1 MTNINYNDLQKQLE
15 SALKEINVLKA
26 RLDDLN
32 WKQQERLKELWCH
45 KEMNRILDHPHFSPD
60 EVYQNL
66 ISLLPAAFQYPE
78 KATAMLSINEKIY
91 ASENH
96 VDSENALLTDVCLED
111 GHTGILK
118 VCYRVEKPQE
128 NLFLNEEVDLLEVVA
143 KRIADYTEKTL
154 KQRKIEAEE
163 KKYQT
168 LISAINE
175 AVIDVD
181 ENGHILYAS
190 PLITR
195 VLGNDPLEITG
206 ISFWELLAETDNAR
220 VRGIRNSLWQGKA
233 LREEIRFKSALQ
245 SEKWILLSANP
256 RMNNQAFGGF
266 SALLTDIDEIK
277 KTNEALQ
284 KTELLYQS
292 VIEASPD
299 VITITDLEGN
309 IKYVSPKV
317 REMFGVAD
325 QQAFENQNI
334 LSFIH
339 PDQHELAKKGIASMF
354 RNENLGATEYLAYRA
369 DGSPFYIETNGEILR
384 DVLGEPSQML
394 FITRD
399 VTARKS
405 LETRLAETEMKFSN
419 MYETMAQ
426 GVIYQDANGYIT
438 SANPAAVELI
448 GLSEEQM
455 KGLTSTDND
464 VWQAL
469 HPDHTPFKPED
480 HPGIVALRTGK
491 TVKNIEMG
499 IYNPIKQ
506 KHVWLLVNS
515 EPQFREGDSRPFQA
529 FTTFTDISSQ
539 KTTEAALRESS
550 MKLSIIADNTFH
562 WEFWVGIDGKA
573 LYHSPSCE
581 KITGKPVDYFH
592 NNPDWASVL
601 IHPDDREAY
610 SKHHFEAFNEPCPRH
625 HEFRLLSSD
634 GSVRFIEHVCQPVF
648 NEKNVLIGIRG
659 TNVDVTDRKQTE
671 IRLLERE
678 QELQNLLS
686 TQTNYVLRTDLEGR
700 HTYWNK
706 KFEEEFSWVYPN
718 NGLYL
723 SNSID
728 SICSHHHQR
737 TRETVEACF
746 ASPGKVVKVELDK
759 PAKDG
764 SIRTTLWEFVAL
776 VDTNGIPTGIQCMG
790 LDITERRQ
798 AELALLESEKKYR
811 LIAENTSD
819 GILVLDANST
829 VTYASPGYRRQM
841 GYAPDDTVKLDY
853 DKILALVHPDD
864 ADELFSYIMN
874 GIEKKVSGLTYHYRA
889 KHQAGHY
896 IWLEDSAH
904 FTYDDN
910 GSLLFTSVISRDI
923 TERKKTEAAIRQSEE
938 KYRSLI
944 DSSDSAIM
952 MVDNNG
958 YYTFLNAIAA
968 MPFGKKPEEL
978 VGKHVRD
985 LNPEWQ
991 VEEIMTNIQHV
1002 IETNEGIVLEPKT
1015 EIMGKTMWFRTS
1027 VQPVRDELGKPYA
1040 VLMYA
1045 TNITELKEAGEKTRN
1060 SERKLK
1066 LFVTH
1071 APAAIAM
1078 FDTEMN
1084 YIAASQRYIND
1095 FRLNE
1100 TNLTGKSHYEVFPE
1114 LGEERIAIHRRCLK
1128 GAMEK
1133 SEEDMLVRM
1142 DGSVD
1147 WVRWELLPWYDE
1159 NDHIGGLMFFSEVIT
1174 ARKTAE
1180 DNIRKLSRAVEQSPV
1195 SIVITNLEGNI
1206 EYANAMACK
1215 ITGYTLEELLGQN
1228 PRLLKSGHTSEAE
1241 YTEMWKTISEGN
1253 DWRGVL
1259 KNKRKNGDL
1268 YWESATISPI
1278 TDNKGNISHY
1288 IAIKEDITERRHI
1301 EEELKKFRVI
1311 SDQANY
1317 GTAIAGLDGTITY
1330 VNKAFAEM
1338 HGWEIHE
1345 LIGRPIAVFHSEKQL
1360 PRMHELLELIR
1371 VNGGFVAEEV
1381 GRVRK
1386 DGTEFPSLMNV
1397 KTIFDEN
1404 NLPMFMAA
1412 SALDISEL
1420 KASEEALRISE
1431 ENLNHAQEIAK
1442 MGSWVYNL
1450 KESRASWSN
1459 NYYRLIGHDP
1469 KLPPLSLEEIKLK
1482 VHPDDRH
1489 LFEQKAAQMQNN
1501 QQVDSIYFRLLMPDE
1516 KYKWIQSN
1524 MIPLFENDALVSI
1537 QGVSIDI
1544 TDKKEAEIRIKE
1556 QNDRLN
1562 AMLRAM
1568 PDLIFVADNEGT
1580 FHEYYISDAKKAV
1593 LPLSEIIGTNISS
1606 LFPKKEAE
1614 RQKSKINECL
1624 EKNTL
1629 VSYEYFVPI
1638 DGQHLFFEARLVPME
1653 GNKVLSFVR
1662 DITERKQS
1670 ESEIKKLNL
1679 AIEQSPVSIVITSL
1693 NAIIQ
1698 YASPAFYQITG
1709 YSPAEVI
1716 GKNTNILKS
1725 GLTPDE
1731 VYINMWKT
1739 IEAGKTWQGE
1749 WINKKKSGEH
1759 YWESIAITPINDE
1772 TGRTSSYLAVKQDI
1786 TERKNAEREIL
1797 ELNTSLERKVEERT
1811 KDLEQSNIDLRKARI
1826 EADLANQSKSE
1837 FLSRMSHEL
1846 RTPMNSILGF
1856 AQLLEMGQ
1864 LNDSQRK
1871 GVNHIIRS
1879 GRHLLGLI
1887 NEVLDI
1893 SRIESGHISMSL
1905 EPIHLTN
1912 TITEVIDSV
1921 NPYAYSRNISIELI
1935 QNNSWNVYVKSDHQ
1949 RLKQILI
1956 NLINNAI
1963 KYNKE
1968 GGNVWIKVS
1977 EAKPGKST
1985 QPFIRVSVIDNGFG
1999 IAEENISKLF
2009 RPFERI
2015 GAQNTEIEGSGLG
2028 LSVVKKL
2035 IEVMGGRIG
2044 VESKPE
2050 EGSTFWFELPL
2061 SKSELER
2068 VENTGE
2074 LAEAQNGRKKMLGT
2088 ILYIED
2094 NVSNI
2099 ELVEQILETSRPG
2112 INLIT
2117 NMYGT
2122 QAVELAKQHKPTLI
2136 LLDLNLPDTHGSEV
2150 LKMLHYET
2158 ETKHIPIIVIS
2169 ADAMPKQL
2177 DNLLRAG
2184 AKHYLTKP
2192 IEVTN
2197 FLKVI
2202 DEFIH

>member
-1 MTNINYNDLQKQLE
+1 MASINNDELQKQFELALQE
-15 SALKEINVLKA
+15 INALKA
-26 RLDDLN
+26 QLDNSKLLLR
-32 WKQQERLKELWCH
+32 EREKELWCH
-45 KEMNRILDHPHFSPD
+45 NEINRLFDNPKTNPD
-60 EVYQNL
+60 EVFEKL
-66 ISLLPAAFQYPE
+66 INIIPKAFQYPE
-78 KATAMLSINEKIY
+78 KATAFLSIHGKAY
-91 ASENH
+91 QSENFS
-96 VDSENALLTDVCLED
+96 DSKNALYTDVCLED
-111 GHTGILK
+111 GYTGALK
-118 VCYRVEKPQE
+118 VCYQMEETRD
-128 NLFLNEEVDLLEVVA
+128 NLFLSEEVDLLEVVA
-143 KRIADYTEKTL
+143 KRIADFVEKTL
-154 KQRKIEAEE
+154 KQSKIEADE
-163 KKYQT
+163 KKYQS
-168 LISAINE
+168 LINSINE
-175 AVIDVD
+175 ALIDVD
-181 ENGHILYAS
+181 ALGIIQFAS
-190 PLITR
+190 PLITQ
-195 VLGNDPLEITG
+195 VLGRNADEITG
-206 ISFWELLAETDNAR
+206 FSFWDLMAEIERPRLNGIKDKLEKGEQLHED
-220 VRGIRNSLWQGKA
+220 VRMRYQYK
-233 LREEIRFKSALQ
+233 Q
-245 SEKWILLSANP
+245 DKWIMVSANP
-256 RMNNQAFGGF
+256 KMTNSVYEGF
-266 SALLTDIDEIK
+266 SALLFDIDKIK

-292 VIEASPD
+292 FIEASPD

-317 REMFGVAD
+317 REMFGVAY

-354 RNENLGATEYLAYRA
+354 GDEHLGATEYQAYKA
-369 DGSPFYIETNGEILR
+369 DGSPFYIETNGEIIR
-384 DVLGEPSQML
+384 DAQGEPSQML

-399 VTARKS
+399 VTARKT
-405 LETRLAETEMKFSN
+405 LETKLAETEIKFSN

-426 GVIYQDANGYIT
+426 GVIFQDANGYII
-438 SANPAAVELI
+438 SCNPAAVELL
-448 GLSEEQM
+448 GLTEDQM
-455 KGLTSTDND
+455 KGLTSTDPL
-464 VWQAL
+464 WRALQA
-469 HPDHTPFKPED
+469 DGTPFKPED

-491 TVKNIEMG
+491 TVKNLVMG
-499 IYNPIKQ
+499 IYNPIKNT
-506 KHVWLLVNS
+506 HVWLLVSS
-515 EPQFREGDSRPFQA
+515 EPQFKKGESVPFQV
-529 FTTFTDISSQ
+529 FTTFTEITQQ
-539 KTTEAALRESS
+539 KESEAALRNSEQ
-550 MKLSIIADNTFH
+550 KLRIIADNTYH
-562 WEFWVGIDGKA
+562 WEFWVGADGNA
-573 LYHSPSCE
+573 IYHSPACE
-581 KITGKPVDYFH
+581 KITGKPVDYFL
-592 NNPDWASVL
+592 NNSDWAEKL
-601 IHPDDREAY
+601 IHPDDREGY
-610 SKHHFEAFNEPCPRH
+610 HLHHLDAFSIPSSRKYD
-625 HEFRLLSSD
+625 FRIILAD
-634 GSVRFIEHVCQPVF
+634 DSVKYIEHVCQPVF
-648 NEKNVLIGIRG
+648 NDENTFLGIRG
-659 TNVDVTDRKQTE
+659 TNLDVTERKMAE
-671 IRLLERE
+671 IKLRERE

-686 TQTNYVLRTDLEGR
+686 TQTNYVLQTDMEGR

-746 ASPGKVVKVELDK
+746 ASPGKVIKVELDK

-776 VDTNGIPTGIQCMG
+776 VDANNNPTGIQCMG
-790 LDITERRQ
+790 LDITDRRQ
-798 AELALLESEKKYR
+798 AELAL
-811 LIAENTSD
+811 I
-819 GILVLDANST
+819 
-829 VTYASPGYRRQM
+829 
-841 GYAPDDTVKLDY
+841 
-853 DKILALVHPDD
+853 
-864 ADELFSYIMN
+864 
-874 GIEKKVSGLTYHYRA
+874 
-889 KHQAGHY
+889 
-896 IWLEDSAH
+896 
-904 FTYDDN
+904 
-910 GSLLFTSVISRDI
+910 
-923 TERKKTEAAIRQSEE
+923 QSEE

-952 MVDNNG
+952 MVDKNG

-991 VEEIMTNIQHV
+991 VEEIMKNIQHV
-1002 IETNEGIVLEPKT
+1002 IETNEGMVIEPKT

-1027 VQPVRDELGKPYA
+1027 VQPVRDESGKAYA

-1045 TNITELKEAGEKTRN
+1045 TNITEIKEAGEKIRKN
-1060 SERKLK
+1060 ERTLD

-1084 YIAASQRYIND
+1084 YIAASQRYIKD

-1100 TNLTGKSHYEVFPE
+1100 TNLAGKSHYEIFPE

-1174 ARKTAE
+1174 ARKKAE

-1215 ITGYTLEELLGQN
+1215 ITGYALEELLGQN
-1228 PRLLKSGHTSEAE
+1228 PRLLKSGHTSESE
-1241 YTEMWKTISEGN
+1241 YAEMWKTIIQGN
-1253 DWRGVL
+1253 DWKGVL

-1278 TDNKGNISHY
+1278 TDSNGNISHF
-1288 IAIKEDITERRHI
+1288 IAIKEDITDHRRT
-1301 EEELKKFRVI
+1301 EEELRKFRVI
-1311 SDQANY
+1311 SDQSNY
-1317 GTAIAGLDGTITY
+1317 GTAIAELDGKIIY
-1330 VNKAFAEM
+1330 VNEAFAEM

-1345 LIGRPIAVFHSEKQL
+1345 LIGKQISIFHSERQL
-1360 PRMHELLELIR
+1360 PRVSELLELIR
-1371 VNGGFVAEEV
+1371 LNGGFVAEEV

-1397 KTIFDEN
+1397 KTIFDVN
-1404 NLPMFMAA
+1404 NQPMFMAA

-1431 ENLNHAQEIAK
+1431 ENLNHAQEIAN

-1450 KESRASWSN
+1450 KENKASWSN

-1469 KLPPLSLEEIKLK
+1469 MLPPLSLEEIKLK

-1544 TDKKEAEIRIKE
+1544 TEKREAEIRIKE

-1562 AMLRAM
+1562 AILKAM

-1580 FHEYYISDAKKAV
+1580 IHEYYISDAKKAV
-1593 LPLSEIIGTNISS
+1593 LSLSEIIGTNISS

-1638 DGQHLFFEARLVPME
+1638 DGQYLFFEARLAPME

-1670 ESEIKKLNL
+1670 ESEIKKLTL

-1709 YSPAEVI
+1709 YTPAEVI

-1725 GLTPDE
+1725 GVTPDD
-1731 VYINMWKT
+1731 VYKNMWKT

-1749 WINKKKSGEH
+1749 WINKKKSGDL
-1759 YWESIAITPINDE
+1759 YWESIAITPISDE
-1772 TGRTSSYLAVKQDI
+1772 TGRTTSYLAVKQDI
-1786 TERKNAEREIL
+1786 TERKYAEREIL

-1811 KDLEQSNIDLRKARI
+1811 KDLEQSNIALRKARI

-1871 GVNHIIRS
+1871 GVSHIIRS

-1905 EPIHLTN
+1905 EPVHLTN
-1912 TITEVIDSV
+1912 TITEVVDSV
-1921 NPYAYSRNISIELI
+1921 NPYAFSRNISIELI

-1963 KYNKE
+1963 KYNNE

-1985 QPFIRVSVIDNGFG
+1985 QPFTRVSVIDDGFG

-2035 IEVMGGRIG
+2035 IELMGGRIG
-2044 VESKPE
+2044 IESKPD
-2050 EGSTFWFELPL
+2050 EGSTFWFELPQ
-2061 SKSELER
+2061 SISELER

-2074 LAEAQNGRKKMLGT
+2074 LAVAQNGRKKILGT

-2099 ELVEQILETSRPG
+2099 ELVEQILVTSRSG

-2136 LLDLNLPDTHGSEV
+2136 LLDLNLPDIHGSEV
-2150 LKMLHYET
+2150 LKMLHHDT
-2158 ETKHIPIIVIS
+2158 ETKHIPVIVIS
-2169 ADAMPKQL
+2169 ADAMPNQL